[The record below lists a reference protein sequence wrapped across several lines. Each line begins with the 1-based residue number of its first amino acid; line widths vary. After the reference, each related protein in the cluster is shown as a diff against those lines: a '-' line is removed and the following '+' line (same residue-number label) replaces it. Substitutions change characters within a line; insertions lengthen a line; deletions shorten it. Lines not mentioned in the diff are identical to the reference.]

1 MWVELGILSH
11 VVWDNEVGDRET
23 GMGEGRDPSCAL
35 NVYPALRSKPS
46 LKPSTSLNS
55 PPRAIWWVKRI

>member
-1 MWVELGILSH
+1 MGGAWNA
-11 VVWDNEVGDRET
+11 DNEVGDRET
-23 GMGEGRDPSCAL
+23 GMGEVKDPSCAL